1 MGATSTT
8 LLELFLAEH
17 GKIIR
22 LIGRIVGCR
31 ETAEDL
37 AQDVFIKLWGRMV
50 TDQDRGLL
58 FRAAQTVAIDYMR
71 AQRVRANDA
80 QMAAPERRPAK
91 GVAPDTAAAA
101 RQELDLLLQA
111 LDVLPTRTQRIFF
124 LNRLDGLSYPEIA
137 RALGVSV
144 STIEKEMIRALDSC
158 RQYLANHCS

>member
-1 MGATSTT
+1 MGATSTP

-71 AQRVRANDA
+71 AQRVRTNYA